1 MAVPAL
7 ALRSPH
13 VPGPRP
19 PSGTMAEAAGGS
31 HGKQR
36 AGWNEASEAEL
47 AGPPALSA
55 KQATPTRPR
64 ALLSH
69 THTHTAVSP
78 QGEEKGVK
86 MTGRSGPKNFP
97 LFDSMLPGMGLDFPN
112 WEVGIIIPTSQGVCE
127 EGWQ

>member
-1 MAVPAL
+1 
-7 ALRSPH
+7 
-13 VPGPRP
+13 
-19 PSGTMAEAAGGS
+19 MAEAAGGS
-31 HGKQR
+31 HRKQR

-78 QGEEKGVK
+78 QGEDRGGQ
-86 MTGRSGPKNFP
+86 MTGEVWSQK
-97 LFDSMLPGMGLDFPN
+97 LPSL
-112 WEVGIIIPTSQGVCE
+112 
-127 EGWQ
+127 